1 MLINRNQAV
10 IDYLVTCPTIKESP
24 LYFNF
29 INAKDNNNQFITVAD
44 STTSQ
49 QKFIDG
55 SVYKTYTFT
64 LSCFK
69 ALSHN
74 PMVKQEGYSDENID
88 DLSDVQ
94 ALIDWVNEQ
103 DDEQNYP
110 DFGDMCDIDRIYTT
124 TETPNLAGIDN
135 SVSPNLARY
144 DVTIKVD
151 YLDNSKRLWNK

>member
-1 MLINRNQAV
+1 MQINKNQAV
-10 IDYLVTCPTIKESP
+10 IDYLITCPTIKESP

-49 QKFIDG
+49 QKYIDG

-69 ALSHN
+69 SLSHN
-74 PMVKQEGYSDENID
+74 PMVKKEGYSDENID
-88 DLSDVQ
+88 DISDVQ

-103 DDEQNYP
+103 DDIHNYP
-110 DFGDMCDIDRIYTT
+110 NFGNLCVVDKIFTT
-124 TETPNLAGIDN
+124 TENPTLAGIDTN
-135 SVSPNLARY
+135 VSPSLARY
-144 DVTIKVD
+144 NVTIKIE
-151 YLDNSKRLWNK
+151 YLDNSKKLWNK

>member
-1 MLINRNQAV
+1 
-10 IDYLVTCPTIKESP
+10 
-24 LYFNF
+24 
-29 INAKDNNNQFITVAD
+29 
-44 STTSQ
+44 
-49 QKFIDG
+49 
-55 SVYKTYTFT
+55 
-64 LSCFK
+64 
-69 ALSHN
+69 
-74 PMVKQEGYSDENID
+74 MVKQEGYSDENID

-124 TETPNLAGIDN
+124 TEAPNLAGIDN
-135 SVSPNLARY
+135 KVSPNLARY